1 MRTSHGNR
9 LALIGGTFAILMN
22 IAGVAFAEGD
32 VKKGRK
38 IAITHCAR
46 CHVVGDYNP
55 YGGIGSTPSFRS
67 MASSPDIFM
76 ERFETFY
83 LRNPHPV
90 FVLVEGVRTEFKL
103 PPYAAPFTI
112 KLDDIADIIAFVKTL
127 RK

>member
-1 MRTSHGNR
+1 MR
-9 LALIGGTFAILMN
+9 IILFGLVAGLMSM
-22 IAGVAFAEGD
+22 AGVALAEGD
-32 VKKGRK
+32 VKKGRA

-112 KLDDIADIIAFVKTL
+112 KLEDVADIVAFVKTL
-127 RK
+127 KK

>member
-1 MRTSHGNR
+1 MMIVLFGLVAGLT
-9 LALIGGTFAILMN
+9 N

-55 YGGIGSTPSFRS
+55 YGGIRSTPSFRS

-76 ERFETFY
+76 ERFQTFY

-103 PPYAAPFTI
+103 PPYAPPFTI
-112 KLDDIADIIAFVKTL
+112 KLDDVTDIVAFVKTP
-127 RK
+127 KK